1 MFGIGTQ
8 ELIIL
13 LVIALI
19 VFGPQRLPEIAQ
31 QIGKAI
37 RDFRQM
43 SADVTGEFNRAMTLE
58 EPPAVPDAQPVT
70 APVADAALA
79 AGATDAER
87 ANGQQPDTTAD
98 LAPRAT
104 SGDGAL
110 ESSAPAAAE
119 TLVATRDD
127 PRAAVSLLDED
138 GTVRTVPARGES
150 EAVVFRPADDNVIDL
165 SSEPVPSS
173 EADAVLTAPLAATA
187 TAAAG
192 ASAEPA
198 DPVAS
203 AWDTVI
209 TTDATAPYA
218 PVATVDEP
226 NGAQSDAVAA
236 TAQPEWTTTAPD
248 RPVVDPAAEPTIREV
263 IEAQIAAE
271 AMRERRRVASYK
283 RTRKQS

>member
-1 MFGIGTQ
+1 MFGIGPT

-13 LVIALI
+13 LVVALI

-43 SADVTGEFNRAMTLE
+43 SADVTGEFNRAITLE
-58 EPPAVPDAQPVT
+58 EPPAVPEAQPVT

-79 AGATDAER
+79 SGATEAER
-87 ANGQQPDTTAD
+87 ANGQQPDTTFD
-98 LAPRAT
+98 PAPQTGSA
-104 SGDGAL
+104 DGAA

-119 TLVATRDD
+119 TLVATKED

-138 GTVRTVPARGES
+138 GTVRTVPGRGES
-150 EAVVFRPADDNVIDL
+150 ETVVFRPADDDVIDL
-165 SSEPVPSS
+165 AGEPVPSS

-187 TAAAG
+187 AT
-192 ASAEPA
+192 EPA
-198 DPVAS
+198 DPVAG
-203 AWDTVI
+203 AWDAVL

-226 NGAQSDAVAA
+226 NGAQPDAVAA
-236 TAQPEWTTTAPD
+236 TASAPWTTATPD
-248 RPVVDPAAEPTIREV
+248 QPVVDPAAEPTIREV

-271 AMRERRRVASYK
+271 AMRERRRLASYK

>member
-8 ELIIL
+8 ELVIL
-13 LVIALI
+13 LVVALI

-43 SADVTGEFNRAMTLE
+43 SADVTGEFNRAITLE

-79 AGATDAER
+79 VGTTDAER
-87 ANGQQPDTTAD
+87 ANGQQADTTID
-98 LAPRAT
+98 LAPQT
-104 SGDGAL
+104 SSADGAA
-110 ESSAPAAAE
+110 ESSAPTAAE
-119 TLVATRDD
+119 TLVATKDD

-150 EAVVFRPADDNVIDL
+150 ETVVFRPADDDVIDL
-165 SSEPVPSS
+165 AGESVPSS
-173 EADAVLTAPLAATA
+173 EADAVLAAPLA
-187 TAAAG
+187 TAAA
-192 ASAEPA
+192 EPTN
-198 DPVAS
+198 PVAG
-203 AWDTVI
+203 AWEAVL

-226 NGAQSDAVAA
+226 NGAQSDAIAA
-236 TAQPEWTTTAPD
+236 TAQPQWTTTAPD
-248 RPVVDPAAEPTIREV
+248 PVVVDPAAEPTIREV

-271 AMRERRRVASYK
+271 AMRERRRLASYK

>member
-1 MFGIGTQ
+1 MFGIGTP
-8 ELIIL
+8 ELIVL
-13 LVIALI
+13 LVVALI

-43 SADVTGEFNRAMTLE
+43 SADVTGEFNRAISLE
-58 EPPAVPDAQPVT
+58 EPPPVPDAPPVT

-87 ANGQQPDTTAD
+87 ANGQQPDTTFDAV
-98 LAPRAT
+98 PWT
-104 SGDGAL
+104 SAGDGAA
-110 ESSAPAAAE
+110 ESSAAAAGE

-127 PRAAVSLLDED
+127 PRTAVSLLDED
-138 GTVRTVPARGES
+138 GTVRAVPARGES
-150 EAVVFRPADDNVIDL
+150 EAVVFRPADDDVIDL
-165 SSEPVPSS
+165 SAEPVPSS
-173 EADAVLTAPLAATA
+173 EAAAVLTAPVVATA
-187 TAAAG
+187 
-192 ASAEPA
+192 AEPA
-198 DPVAS
+198 DPVAA
-203 AWDTVI
+203 AWEAVI
-209 TTDATAPYA
+209 TTDATAPA
-218 PVATVDEP
+218 ATADQP

-236 TAQPEWTTTAPD
+236 TAPPQWTMTAPD

-271 AMRERRRVASYK
+271 AMRERRRVATYK

>member
-8 ELIIL
+8 ELVIL
-13 LVIALI
+13 LVVALI

-43 SADVTGEFNRAMTLE
+43 SADVTGEFNRAITLE

-79 AGATDAER
+79 AGTTDAER
-87 ANGQQPDTTAD
+87 ANGQQADTTID
-98 LAPRAT
+98 LAA
-104 SGDGAL
+104 
-110 ESSAPAAAE
+110 ESSAPTVAE

-150 EAVVFRPADDNVIDL
+150 ETVVFRPADDDVIDL
-165 SSEPVPSS
+165 AGESVPSS
-173 EADAVLTAPLAATA
+173 EADAVLAAPLAT
-187 TAAAG
+187 TAA
-192 ASAEPA
+192 AEPA
-198 DPVAS
+198 DPVVG
-203 AWDTVI
+203 AWEAVL

-226 NGAQSDAVAA
+226 NGAQSDAIAA
-236 TAQPEWTTTAPD
+236 TAQPQWTTTAPD
-248 RPVVDPAAEPTIREV
+248 PVVVDPAAEPTIREV

-271 AMRERRRVASYK
+271 AMRERRRLASYK